1 MDLLHL
7 FRTFL
12 PLRNPIGFGAS
23 DFVELALAALLIVFV
38 VASRPW
44 VEPYARWL
52 AERTVWSM
60 LLLLALPIALRLA
73 LLPQYPIPSP
83 SVSDDFSYVLLADTL
98 RHFRLANPMHPLHQF
113 FETFFVLQEPTY
125 SSIFPLG
132 QGVALAIGWM
142 ILGHPWAGVAL
153 SVGAFCALCYWMLKA
168 WTTPAWALLGGL
180 LAVTQFGPLNQ
191 WMNSYWGGAV
201 SAMAGCLV
209 FGSLPRLLETGRRRD
224 AALLGLGFGAQLLTR
239 PFEFIFLVL
248 SATLFFAPALR
259 DRAKLRRLARVAV
272 VVALG
277 AVPAI
282 ALLLMQN
289 RAVTSSWST
298 LPYVLSRDQYGV
310 PATFTV
316 QPNPVP
322 RRTLTR
328 EQQLDYEAQS
338 AVHGKGTD
346 TFSTYW
352 QRFASRIRFYR
363 FFLLAPLYLAIPFF
377 FARLREFRFA
387 WVVIA
392 LLLFSL
398 GANFYPYFY
407 SHYIA
412 AVTCL
417 FVLIGIAGLERLSG
431 LSFGGR
437 LAGQDAARLILFLC
451 GAHFLFWYG
460 LHATR
465 DENIIREMIQYET
478 WDAINHGDPEG
489 RIAIDLR
496 LAESPGRQLVFVR
509 YWPQHQFAEWVH
521 NAADIDAARVVWARD
536 LGAVENEKLRLYYP
550 GRTAWL
556 LEPDAHPPRLTA
568 YPTPANP

>member
-1 MDLLHL
+1 
-7 FRTFL
+7 
-12 PLRNPIGFGAS
+12 
-23 DFVELALAALLIVFV
+23 
-38 VASRPW
+38 
-44 VEPYARWL
+44 
-52 AERTVWSM
+52 
-60 LLLLALPIALRLA
+60 
-73 LLPQYPIPSP
+73 
-83 SVSDDFSYVLLADTL
+83 
-98 RHFRLANPMHPLHQF
+98 
-113 FETFFVLQEPTY
+113 
-125 SSIFPLG
+125 
-132 QGVALAIGWM
+132 
-142 ILGHPWAGVAL
+142 
-153 SVGAFCALCYWMLKA
+153 
-168 WTTPAWALLGGL
+168 
-180 LAVTQFGPLNQ
+180 
-191 WMNSYWGGAV
+191 MNSYWGGAV

-338 AVHGKGTD
+338 AVHGEGTD

-536 LGAVENEKLRLYYP
+536 LGAVENEKLRLYYS